1 MSSNSLPIV
10 ISLYPAFISHLNI
23 PNVVLV
29 PIEEAKI
36 WDLFVVWQRNKIVG
50 PLRALLSALRVKSK

>member
-29 PIEEAKI
+29 PIGETEAT
-36 WDLFVVWQRNKIVG
+36 WDLFV
-50 PLRALLSALRVKSK
+50 ALATR